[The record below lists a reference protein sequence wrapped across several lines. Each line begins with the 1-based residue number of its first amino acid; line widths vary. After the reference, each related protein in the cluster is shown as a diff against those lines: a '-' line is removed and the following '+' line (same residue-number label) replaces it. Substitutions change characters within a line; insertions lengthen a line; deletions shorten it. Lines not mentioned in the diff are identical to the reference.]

1 MTETNS
7 QNNFGKK
14 SAFCKGVFL
23 YLAKAFPIGLLSTTK
38 PSKPEKNQ
46 YVFHSVCLSH
56 DGAVGVEVQIVVR

>member
-7 QNNFGKK
+7 QNNFRKK
-14 SAFCKGVFL
+14 VHFARGFL
-23 YLAKAFPIGLLSTTK
+23 HLAKAFPIGLLSTTK

-56 DGAVGVEVQIVVR
+56 DGAVGVVVQIVVR